1 MSGPSQPTKRRVT
14 RVRRRKLRCRVC
26 SQVFDKEYREKH
38 NKKYHQDLIKR
49 GKPIPYEAQDV
60 AGPNPFILAKK
71 RIVEVPVS
79 KFVSYQANR
88 SKCLF

>member
-1 MSGPSQPTKRRVT
+1 MSGPSQPAKRRVS
-14 RVRRRKLRCRVC
+14 RRKVRCRVC
-26 SQVFDKEYREKH
+26 SQVFDQEYREKH
-38 NKKYHQDLIKR
+38 NKKYHQDLIKS

-60 AGPNPFILAKK
+60 AGPNPFVLAKK

>member
-1 MSGPSQPTKRRVT
+1 M
-14 RVRRRKLRCRVC
+14 
-26 SQVFDKEYREKH
+26 
-38 NKKYHQDLIKR
+38 IKS

-60 AGPNPFILAKK
+60 AGPNPFVLAKK